1 MKIFGLNKLPV
12 PDNTE
17 NLMIKF
23 SVVFGTGNS
32 DFFCCVHRFE
42 KVSAA
47 PNWAKLPSEKVQSS
61 DGMLI
66 WYQLLKSTSIQN
78 RNKYNTI
85 LCMLTLVKKYAK

>member
-1 MKIFGLNKLPV
+1 M
-12 PDNTE
+12 
-17 NLMIKF
+17 
-23 SVVFGTGNS
+23 FGTGNS
-32 DFFCCVHRFE
+32 DCFFCVHRFE

-47 PNWAKLPSEKVQSS
+47 PNWAKLPSEKVQLS